1 MSGAGGRDIFGFVR
15 FFSSCD
21 HLWKLQLTMAITN
34 GDARLIAEA
43 QTEERIEVTTSGFPT
58 IQVISALYV
67 AGFIGFL
74 LLSLYI
80 IRSSTS

>member
-1 MSGAGGRDIFGFVR
+1 MRKSLAVITPEDA
-15 FFSSCD
+15 
-21 HLWKLQLTMAITN
+21 KLNAP
-34 GDARLIAEA
+34 A
-43 QTEERIEVTTSGFPT
+43 QTEERIEVATNGFPT
-58 IQVISALYV
+58 ILAISALYV